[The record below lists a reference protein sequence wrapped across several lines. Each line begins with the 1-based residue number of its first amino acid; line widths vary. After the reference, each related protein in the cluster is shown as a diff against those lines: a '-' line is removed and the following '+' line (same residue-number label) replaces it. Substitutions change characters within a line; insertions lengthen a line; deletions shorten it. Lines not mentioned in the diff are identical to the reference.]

1 VKKFLLIVLLLVLPL
16 QYSWA
21 AAAVYCQHERGA
33 ATHPGHHAH
42 QHQAQDGRGQ
52 DDVGDDGGATSKA
65 FHADCE
71 SCHLFSHAT
80 LVPDMPAPLAP
91 TAQSHRAA
99 PARHYVSHI
108 PDSPK
113 RPDWLL
119 VA

>member
-1 VKKFLLIVLLLVLPL
+1 MKKFLLIVLLLVLPL

-33 ATHPGHHAH
+33 APHLGHHAH
-42 QHQAQDGRGQ
+42 QHQAQDGQAQ
-52 DDVGDDGGATSKA
+52 DDDGGGGASKA

-71 SCHLFSHAT
+71 SCHLFSHAA
-80 LVPDMPAPLAP
+80 LVPDMPAPLASM
-91 TAQSHRAA
+91 AQSHRAT
-99 PARHYVSHI
+99 PARHYASHI

-113 RPDWLL
+113 RPDWPL